1 VLNLPLSFSSS
12 VAEQTHARWQPLE
25 EKSDAWPHIDD
36 HPGNWECEW
45 RLNRDVL
52 RTFRFTV
59 GEDGRVVPHPEQSAG
74 LELGPNIFLVETEI
88 PAKGTGLDSRVHRN
102 SVNRG
107 AFLGRGF
114 KSPKGKALVRKL
126 PNVDQPTPRAR

>member
-1 VLNLPLSFSSS
+1 MLNLPLSFSSS

-25 EKSDAWPHIDD
+25 EKSDAWPHIDE

-59 GEDGRVVPHPEQSAG
+59 GADGRVQPHPEQNAG
-74 LELGPNIFLVETEI
+74 LELGANMFFAEMEI